1 MTILDCW
8 WIDDQ
13 WWRVRSQGWQRFYD
27 EVVVN
32 YDYAIQ
38 EKDDGVAEQTS
49 ASGCWTALHLD
60 DQTACAAKLI
70 SQLGLFAEL
79 LSKKRRF
86 AITVTSSCAE
96 MSALVGEK
104 LEKWIILFLFVLN
117 TRKISLAQTHTH
129 THTCTHVHTQMLLQ
143 KGTSNHHR
151 HCVTC
156 DHAHNLVLI
165 MTQWQH
171 HDLPQSSRSRNN
183 KPACNRCYERC
194 SSLLWRRQF
203 SIME

>member
-13 WWRVRSQGWQRFYD
+13 WWRVRSQGWQHSYD

-129 THTCTHVHTQMLLQ
+129 THVHT
-143 KGTSNHHR
+143 R
-151 HCVTC
+151 
-156 DHAHNLVLI
+156 AH
-165 MTQWQH
+165 T
-171 HDLPQSSRSRNN
+171 DAPTERDKQSS
-183 KPACNRCYERC
+183 
-194 SSLLWRRQF
+194 SSLCHLW
-203 SIME
+203 SYT